1 MNTKKQDKI
10 SETLLAA
17 IITISVIGFGN
28 PNIFLETNK
37 NNYINKNIYM
47 QRNLTMI
54 IVTALIFSS
63 VFSFFVAL
71 CVQENENKRK
81 SIWNTIGTVLFVFA
95 IILSGLFWMF
105 K

>member
-10 SETLLAA
+10 SETLLAV
-17 IITISVIGFGN
+17 IISASVIGFGN
-28 PNIFLETNK
+28 PNIFWETNK
-37 NNYINKNIYM
+37 NVYM
-47 QRNLTMI
+47 QRNLTII
-54 IVTALIFSS
+54 IVATLIFSS

-71 CVQENENKRK
+71 CGQDNENKRK
-81 SIWNTIGTVLFVFA
+81 TIWNTIGTVCFLFA

>member
-17 IITISVIGFGN
+17 IITISVFAFGN
-28 PNIFLETNK
+28 PNIFWKT
-37 NNYINKNIYM
+37 NKNIYM
-47 QRNLTMI
+47 QRNLTVI
-54 IVTALIFSS
+54 IVATLIVSS

-81 SIWNTIGTVLFVFA
+81 FKWNITGAVCFLFAV
-95 IILSGLFWMF
+95 ILTGLFIMG

>member
-1 MNTKKQDKI
+1 MATKKQDKI

-47 QRNLTMI
+47 QRNLTVI

-71 CVQENENKRK
+71 CGQDNENKRK
-81 SIWNTIGTVLFVFA
+81 SRWNTIETACFLSAV
-95 IILSGLFWMF
+95 ILTGLFIMG